1 VKESCLP
8 AMVPYAWRAAVRG
21 EALRKTR
28 RIPPRS
34 NGLSGTPDRVAG
46 NGAALPA
53 AAHLITRCR
62 FPSRQITALDAPSIG
77 TIAPDT

>member
-8 AMVPYAWRAAVRG
+8 AMVPQAWRAGAGRGFAENPTGPAAVNG
-21 EALRKTR
+21 
-28 RIPPRS
+28 PP
-34 NGLSGTPDRVAG
+34 GTPDRVAG

-53 AAHLITRCR
+53 AAHPITRRR